1 MHYLT
6 CDKINL
12 VNIKKLLKDKNI
24 ILDVNKD
31 QVFLIDNKIID
42 DICNSVGLNKN
53 DIVLEIGAG
62 IGNIT
67 KQLSKK
73 AGKVIAFEIDK
84 QFKPFLEELSGNVEV
99 YYRNI
104 LDYSGFKGKY
114 IKKGEFNKIISSLP
128 YSLCEPILH
137 KLTFYKY
144 DKCILVLPKRF
155 VFKIKT
161 NPIFSSFFKANIL
174 FEIEKHKLYPIPNT
188 NSTVIELIKLQSPIK
203 SKDIKLF
210 LKQYLYKHENQKVK
224 NSLREGIIEY
234 YSLVENRKV
243 TKNNVRDIIKKS
255 KISFSLLEETPN
267 NKKIYKSI
275 EDVESVLLD
284 NII

>member
-1 MHYLT
+1 M
-6 CDKINL
+6 
-12 VNIKKLLKDKNI
+12 NIEKVLKDKNI

-42 DICNSVGLNKN
+42 DICCLVELNKN

-67 KQLSKK
+67 EILSKK

-84 QFKPFLEELSGNVEV
+84 QFKPFLEKMPSNVEV

-114 IKKGEFNKIISSLP
+114 RKKGGFNKIISSLP

-137 KLTFYKY
+137 KLTFYEY

-155 VFKIKT
+155 VYKIKI

-174 FEIEKHKLYPIPNT
+174 FEIEKQKFYPIPNT
-188 NSTVIELIKLQSPIK
+188 NSEVIELIKLNNPIK

-234 YSLVENRKV
+234 YRMTENRKV
-243 TKNNVRDIIKKS
+243 TKNNARDIIEKS
-255 KISFSLLEETPN
+255 KISFYLLEKTPD
-267 NKKIYKSI
+267 NKEIYERI
-275 EDVESVLLD
+275 DDVERILLS
-284 NII
+284 NPV

>member
-1 MHYLT
+1 M
-6 CDKINL
+6 
-12 VNIKKLLKDKNI
+12 NIEKVLKDKNI

-42 DICNSVGLNKN
+42 DICCLVELNKN

-67 KQLSKK
+67 KILSKK

-84 QFKPFLEELSGNVEV
+84 QFKPFLEKMPSNVEV

-114 IKKGEFNKIISSLP
+114 RKKGGFNKIISSLP

-137 KLTFYKY
+137 KLTFYEY

-155 VFKIKT
+155 VYKIKI

-174 FEIEKHKLYPIPNT
+174 FEIEKQKFYPIPNT
-188 NSTVIELIKLQSPIK
+188 NSEVIELIKLNNPIK

-234 YSLVENRKV
+234 YRMTENRKV
-243 TKNNVRDIIKKS
+243 TKNNARDIIEKS
-255 KISFSLLEETPN
+255 KISFYLLEKTPD
-267 NKKIYKSI
+267 NKEIYERI
-275 EDVESVLLD
+275 DDVERILLS
-284 NII
+284 NPVWFLLV

>member
-1 MHYLT
+1 M
-6 CDKINL
+6 
-12 VNIKKLLKDKNI
+12 NIEKVLKDKNI

-42 DICNSVGLNKN
+42 EICCLVELNKN

-67 KQLSKK
+67 KILSKK

-84 QFKPFLEELSGNVEV
+84 QFKPFLEKMPSNVEV

-114 IKKGEFNKIISSLP
+114 RKKGGFNKIISSLP

-137 KLTFYKY
+137 KLTFYEY

-155 VFKIKT
+155 VYKIKI

-174 FEIEKHKLYPIPNT
+174 FEIEKQKFYPIPNT
-188 NSTVIELIKLQSPIK
+188 NSEVIELIKLNNPIK

-234 YSLVENRKV
+234 YRMTENRKV
-243 TKNNVRDIIKKS
+243 TKNNARDIIEKS
-255 KISFSLLEETPN
+255 KISFYLLEKTPD
-267 NKKIYKSI
+267 NKEIYERI
-275 EDVESVLLD
+275 DDVERILLS
-284 NII
+284 NPV

>member
-1 MHYLT
+1 M
-6 CDKINL
+6 
-12 VNIKKLLKDKNI
+12 NIEKVLKDKNI

-31 QVFLIDNKIID
+31 QVFLIHNKIID
-42 DICNSVGLNKN
+42 DSCCLVELNKN

-67 KQLSKK
+67 EILSKK

-84 QFKPFLEELSGNVEV
+84 QFKPFLEKMPSNVEV

-114 IKKGEFNKIISSLP
+114 RKKGGFNKIISSLP

-137 KLTFYKY
+137 KLTFYEY

-155 VFKIKT
+155 VYKIKI

-174 FEIEKHKLYPIPNT
+174 FEIEKQKFYPIPNT
-188 NSTVIELIKLQSPIK
+188 NSEVIELIKLNNPIK

-234 YSLVENRKV
+234 YRMTENRKV
-243 TKNNVRDIIKKS
+243 TKNNARDIIEKS
-255 KISFSLLEETPN
+255 KISFYLLEKTPD
-267 NKKIYKSI
+267 NKEIYERI
-275 EDVESVLLD
+275 DDVERILLS
-284 NII
+284 NPVWFLLV

>member
-1 MHYLT
+1 M
-6 CDKINL
+6 
-12 VNIKKLLKDKNI
+12 NIEKVLKDKNI

-42 DICNSVGLNKN
+42 EICCLVELNKN

-67 KQLSKK
+67 EILSKK

-84 QFKPFLEELSGNVEV
+84 QFKPFLEKMPSNVEV

-114 IKKGEFNKIISSLP
+114 RKKGGFNKIISSLP

-137 KLTFYKY
+137 KLTFYEY

-155 VFKIKT
+155 VYKIKI

-174 FEIEKHKLYPIPNT
+174 FEIEKQKFYPIPNT
-188 NSTVIELIKLQSPIK
+188 NSEVIELIKLNNPIK

-234 YSLVENRKV
+234 YRMTENRKV
-243 TKNNVRDIIKKS
+243 TKNNARDIIEKS
-255 KISFSLLEETPN
+255 KISFYLLEKTPD
-267 NKKIYKSI
+267 NKEIYERI
-275 EDVESVLLD
+275 DDVERILLS
-284 NII
+284 NPV

>member
-1 MHYLT
+1 M
-6 CDKINL
+6 
-12 VNIKKLLKDKNI
+12 NIEKVLKDKNI

-42 DICNSVGLNKN
+42 DICCLVELNKN

-67 KQLSKK
+67 KILSKK

-84 QFKPFLEELSGNVEV
+84 QFKPFLEKMPSNVEV

-114 IKKGEFNKIISSLP
+114 RKKGGFNKIISSLP

-137 KLTFYKY
+137 KLTFYEY

-155 VFKIKT
+155 VYKIKI

-174 FEIEKHKLYPIPNT
+174 FEIEKQKFYPIPNT
-188 NSTVIELIKLQSPIK
+188 NSEVIELIKLNNPIK

-234 YSLVENRKV
+234 YRMTENRKV
-243 TKNNVRDIIKKS
+243 TKNNARDIIEKS
-255 KISFSLLEETPN
+255 KISFYLLEKTPD
-267 NKKIYKSI
+267 NKEIYERI
-275 EDVESVLLD
+275 DDVERILLS
-284 NII
+284 NPV